1 MEFCLNAAWV
11 ARAAERSKNA
21 VSTKMI
27 CHNGGLSQI
36 SHPTTIDATEFL
48 FIRYRFCDEWK
59 KSGKRGCAFRRIDS
73 SLRLE
78 QFSVHETSRCHVIRA
93 LLRLGPISVQAEYLF
108 SGVKA

>member
-48 FIRYRFCDEWK
+48 FIRYRVCDEWK
-59 KSGKRGCAFRRIDS
+59 KSGKRGRALRRIDS

-78 QFSVHETSRCHVIRA
+78 SFPYTRPLVATSLERYCASARSAFKPNIYF
-93 LLRLGPISVQAEYLF
+93 LE
-108 SGVKA
+108 